1 MAWVPIAESGIQYG
15 FWSDEYEGDYA
26 ATMTGSVI
34 TQSGDVGWYNAW
46 TLGSSP
52 NPLPL
57 LRLTFSDFTGDGY
70 IPPKI
75 TVGAT
80 DFINGDTAPY
90 TQWVPNPLEIPA
102 GLGVG
107 LAYYNSQDSEENAQP
122 NSYTLLVE
130 VWVDEPPAQN
140 DPHNCDCDTGT
151 EGNETRATLRTRLL
165 SMLGYGAQGSNPPP
179 GMAELLNN
187 FLDMAQR
194 KLYTRLTEYGWVRF
208 FNWPLVKD
216 VYLFDV
222 PDNIDGCPRK
232 LNPRKIQWVGIHK
245 DGIYRPLA
253 QGIDPSLYSH
263 DIMAQWPTRY
273 EIRQC
278 IEIWPKPSSDGGYLV
293 IKGGFGLDPFNT
305 DNSVTT
311 VKSDLVFLQAL
322 ADAKAHYRKPDAGN
336 IQQQVEVMLSDIV
349 AGGHMTARYIPGR
362 GRSTA
367 DPGWAYDWPVATP
380 PFPVS

>member
-1 MAWVPIAESGIQYG
+1 MPWVPIEQAAGINFTFTGGSGISLNDSVVERSAAPATANWSFSSGGLQMASFRITALEYSAAARASIYAGPNTYQNEAVVTITEWLPSPIETGDVYG
-15 FWSDEYEGDYA
+15 F
-26 ATMTGSVI
+26 
-34 TQSGDVGWYNAW
+34 
-46 TLGSSP
+46 
-52 NPLPL
+52 
-57 LRLTFSDFTGDGY
+57 GY
-70 IPPKI
+70 
-75 TVGAT
+75 
-80 DFINGDTAPY
+80 
-90 TQWVPNPLEIPA
+90 W
-102 GLGVG
+102 GVG
-107 LAYYNSQDSEENAQP
+107 FGAME
-122 NSYTLLVE
+122 SYRFLVE
-130 VWVDEPPAQN
+130 AWVDEPPAQN

-208 FNWPLVKD
+208 FNWPLVEG

-278 IEIWPKPSSDGGYLV
+278 IEIWPKPSSDGGHLV

-305 DNSVTT
+305 DSSVTT

>member
-1 MAWVPIAESGIQYG
+1 MPWVPLAASGLTYTLTQGDSANLSGSTVTANGASNRTGFALNAIGSAAQIRATINSYSVAAEPDFSARFTWGSAGSPTVQQNSSATPMDEFTPNPIVGTVPAGGLFSYTGPSFSFGAQNSSYSMLLEV
-15 FWSDEYEGDYA
+15 WSD
-26 ATMTGSVI
+26 SP
-34 TQSGDVGWYNAW
+34 VGY
-46 TLGSSP
+46 S
-52 NPLPL
+52 
-57 LRLTFSDFTGDGY
+57 
-70 IPPKI
+70 
-75 TVGAT
+75 
-80 DFINGDTAPY
+80 
-90 TQWVPNPLEIPA
+90 
-102 GLGVG
+102 
-107 LAYYNSQDSEENAQP
+107 
-122 NSYTLLVE
+122 
-130 VWVDEPPAQN
+130 

-165 SMLGYGAQGSNPPP
+165 SMLGYGAQDSNPPP

-208 FNWPLVKD
+208 FNWPLVEG

-305 DNSVTT
+305 DSSVTT